1 MSIGSY
7 FKRPVLRLVES
18 LGYVILKRNASD
30 TFLEPHPS
38 ELHPVEPINSPDQD
52 GDRERE
58 CEAELSR
65 VAKFITDTQV
75 VGDIVDCGSGDARN
89 LGILAAALVGLGD
102 VSRRLILLDTTV
114 DPAHRAGSVLPL
126 WGSRGDQLWREATVA
141 MKSSEVTSEPLPAML
156 LASGY
161 PLTRITVV
169 KDVSDR
175 QIKRCLPDR
184 IAMLILT
191 CDTYKANVI
200 TQERLMPSVSKDG
213 IIVVVR
219 NPFEVGFPSSLSR
232 RIETVLPDICFKQA
246 GESLWI
252 GSVWTN

>member
-1 MSIGSY
+1 M
-7 FKRPVLRLVES
+7 
-18 LGYVILKRNASD
+18 
-30 TFLEPHPS
+30 
-38 ELHPVEPINSPDQD
+38 EPINSSDQD

-65 VAKFITDTQV
+65 AVKLIIDTQI

-89 LGILAAALVGLGD
+89 LEILAAALVGLGD

-169 KDVSDR
+169 RDVSDR
-175 QIKRCLPDR
+175 QIKRCLPDK

-191 CDTYKANVI
+191 GDTYKANVV
-200 TQERLMPSVSKDG
+200 TQERLMPSVSGNG
-213 IIVVVR
+213 IIVVAR
-219 NPFEVGFPSSLSR
+219 NPFEVGFPSALSR
-232 RIETVLPDICFKQA
+232 LIKTVLPDICFRQA
-246 GESLWI
+246 GKSLWI
-252 GSVWTN
+252 GSVLTN